1 MYVKYSPK
9 KHKNK
14 SKITKK
20 FKMSANILYVSSQV
34 DNYTENSVVGEMSRF
49 LPQQIQEAGMQVR
62 IFMPRYGLINERRGQ
77 LHEVIRLSG
86 MNLIIAQTDHQ
97 LIIKV
102 ASITGARLQVYF
114 IDNTEF
120 FSRKQL
126 FTNDEGELLE
136 DNDQRALF
144 FSRGTI
150 ETVKKLR
157 WAPNIV
163 HTNGWI
169 SALTP
174 IYIRKVYKN
183 DPIFS
188 KAKVVVS
195 LYNDDFEGKLDDTLM
210 AKLKKESI
218 KLTELGIIEE
228 PTYVNLMKLALSNA
242 DGIVVVG
249 DDVNPE
255 LIAYAKEL
263 GVPMLES
270 PTSVKEDLAALYK
283 PFYEQILGE

>member
-1 MYVKYSPK
+1 
-9 KHKNK
+9 
-14 SKITKK
+14 
-20 FKMSANILYVSSQV
+20 MSANILYVSSNV
-34 DNYTENSVVGEMSRF
+34 DPYTESNVIGLMNRH
-49 LPQQIQEAGMQVR
+49 LPQQIQESGMQVR

-102 ASITGARLQVYF
+102 ASISGARLQVYF

-126 FTNDEGELLE
+126 FTDEDGNLLE

-157 WAPNIV
+157 WTPNIV
-163 HTNGWI
+163 HTSGWI

-174 IYIRKVYKN
+174 IYVRKVYKN

-188 KAKVVVS
+188 KAKIIVS
-195 LYNDDFEGKLDDTLM
+195 LYNDEFEGTLDETLM

-218 KLTELGIIEE
+218 KLTELGTIEV
-228 PTYVNLMKLALSNA
+228 PTYVNLMKLALNHA
-242 DGIVVVG
+242 DGVVIVG
-249 DDVNPE
+249 DNVNPE
-255 LIAYAKEL
+255 LVKYAQEL
-263 GVPMLES
+263 GLPIINS
-270 PTSVKEDLAALYK
+270 PESVKEDLAAIYK
-283 PFYEQILGE
+283 PFYEEILSK

>member
-1 MYVKYSPK
+1 
-9 KHKNK
+9 
-14 SKITKK
+14 
-20 FKMSANILYVSSQV
+20 MSANILYVSSMV
-34 DNYTENSVVGEMSRF
+34 EPYTENSVIGEMNRN
-49 LPQQIQEAGMQVR
+49 LPQQIQESGMQVR

-102 ASITGARLQVYF
+102 ASIAGARLQVYF

-120 FSRKQL
+120 FSRKSL
-126 FTNDEGELLE
+126 FTDENGELLE

-157 WAPNIV
+157 WTPSIV
-163 HTNGWI
+163 HTSGWI

-174 IYIRKVYKN
+174 IYVKKAYKN

-195 LYNDDFEGKLDDTLM
+195 LYNDEFEGSLDETLM

-218 KLTELGIIEE
+218 KLTEIGTIEN
-228 PTYVNLMKLALSNA
+228 PTYVNLMKLALENA
-242 DGIVVVG
+242 DGVVVVG
-249 DDVNPE
+249 DNVNPE

-263 GVPMLES
+263 GLPMITSPES
-270 PTSVKEDLAALYK
+270 TKEDLAPLYK
-283 PFYEQILGE
+283 PFYEEILSK